1 MIEASTNLFDVSP
14 VVDQAGGLILPL
26 LAAAAKWVLVVVII
40 AVAGPSL
47 AKGPRPEALPKT

>member
-1 MIEASTNLFDVSP
+1 LIEASTNLFDVSP
-14 VVDQAGGLILPL
+14 VEYQAGGLILPL
-26 LAAAAKWVLVVVII
+26 LAAAKWVLVVVII